1 MMIPLKD
8 EHPSEACRIG
18 DRHIDDQRG
27 HLCVRWLL
35 GDIGFHV
42 LNARYGAIPFEIMH
56 GIDAISPTPI
66 PIYLTLLSS
75 MFMHGGILHLGG
87 NMLYLWIFGNNIEAA
102 LGRARFLFFYLFCG
116 IIATLSHVI
125 SEPASTIPMVG
136 ASGAIAGIL
145 GGYLAAF
152 PGTRILVLV
161 FYFILRVPALIVLGR
176 LVRHTIAQCLKC
188 QRHKRRGLVRPHS
201 RIYRR
206 LSADAANGRTKSRPK
221 EYMNSGSIKSG
232 SAVKK
237 VACSKD
243 GHATRR
249 NIWIQLSYH

>member
-8 EHPSEACRIG
+8 ETPSGRVPVLMIG
-18 DRHIDDQRG
+18 ILLTNVG
-27 HLCVRWLL
+27 IFVYGWLL

-42 LNARYGAIPFEIMH
+42 LNARYGTIPFEIMH
-56 GIDAISPTPI
+56 GVDAISPTPI

-116 IIATLSHVI
+116 VIATLSHVI
-125 SEPASTIPMVG
+125 SEPESTIPMVG

-161 FYFILRVPALIVLGR
+161 FYFILRVPALIVLGGWFVIQ
-176 LVRHTIAQCLKC
+176 LLNASSASGTGDVAWFAHIAGFVVGYILMRQWK
-188 QRHKRRGLVRPHS
+188 
-201 RIYRR
+201 
-206 LSADAANGRTKSRPK
+206 NKSRSK
-221 EYMNSGSIKSG
+221 EYMNSGNIDMYQSILKIQC
-232 SAVKK
+232 SA
-237 VACSKD
+237 
-243 GHATRR
+243 
-249 NIWIQLSYH
+249 IF

>member
-8 EHPSEACRIG
+8 EHPSGQVPVLMIG
-18 DRHIDDQRG
+18 ILLSNVG
-27 HLCVRWLL
+27 IFVYAWLL
-35 GDIGFHV
+35 GDIGSHV
-42 LNARYGAIPFEIMH
+42 FNARYGAIPFEIMH
-56 GIDAISPTPI
+56 GVDAISPTPI
-66 PIYLTLLSS
+66 PIYFTLLSS

-116 IIATLSHVI
+116 VIATLSHVI

-161 FYFILRVPALIVLGR
+161 FYFILRVPALIVLGGWF
-176 LVRHTIAQCLKC
+176 V
-188 QRHKRRGLVRPHS
+188 
-201 RIYRR
+201 
-206 LSADAANGRTKSRPK
+206 
-221 EYMNSGSIKSG
+221 
-232 SAVKK
+232 
-237 VACSKD
+237 
-243 GHATRR
+243 
-249 NIWIQLSYH
+249 IQLLNASSASSTSGVAWFAHIAGFVVGYVLMRQWKNKIPSKRVYEQWEY

>member
-8 EHPSEACRIG
+8 ETPSGHVPVLMIG
-18 DRHIDDQRG
+18 ILLTNVG
-27 HLCVRWLL
+27 IFVYAWLL
-35 GDIGFHV
+35 GDIGSHV
-42 LNARYGAIPFEIMH
+42 LSARYGAIPFEIMH

-102 LGRARFLFFYLFCG
+102 LGHARFLFFYLFCG
-116 IIATLSHVI
+116 VIATLSHVF
-125 SEPASTIPMVG
+125 SEPESTIPMVG

-161 FYFILRVPALIVLGR
+161 FYFILRVPALIVLGGWFVIQV
-176 LVRHTIAQCLKC
+176 LNASTASGTNDVAWFAHIAGFVVGYILMRQWKNKIPA
-188 QRHKRRGLVRPHS
+188 KRV
-201 RIYRR
+201 YEQW
-206 LSADAANGRTKSRPK
+206 
-221 EYMNSGSIKSG
+221 EY
-232 SAVKK
+232 
-237 VACSKD
+237 
-243 GHATRR
+243 
-249 NIWIQLSYH
+249 

>member
-8 EHPSEACRIG
+8 ETPSGRVPVLMIG
-18 DRHIDDQRG
+18 ILLTNVG
-27 HLCVRWLL
+27 IFVYGWLL

-42 LNARYGAIPFEIMH
+42 LNARYGTIPFEIMH
-56 GIDAISPTPI
+56 GVDAISPTPI

-116 IIATLSHVI
+116 VIATLSHVI
-125 SEPASTIPMVG
+125 SEPESTIPMVG

-161 FYFILRVPALIVLGR
+161 FYFILRVPALIVLGGWF
-176 LVRHTIAQCLKC
+176 V
-188 QRHKRRGLVRPHS
+188 
-201 RIYRR
+201 
-206 LSADAANGRTKSRPK
+206 
-221 EYMNSGSIKSG
+221 
-232 SAVKK
+232 
-237 VACSKD
+237 
-243 GHATRR
+243 
-249 NIWIQLSYH
+249 IQLLNASSASGTGDVAWFAHIAGFVVGYILMRQWKNKIPAKRVYEQWEY

>member
-8 EHPSEACRIG
+8 ETPSGRVPVLMIG
-18 DRHIDDQRG
+18 ILLTNVG
-27 HLCVRWLL
+27 IFVYGWLL

-42 LNARYGAIPFEIMH
+42 LNARYGTIPFEIMH
-56 GIDAISPTPI
+56 GVDAISPTPI

-116 IIATLSHVI
+116 VIATLSHVI
-125 SEPASTIPMVG
+125 SEPESTIPMVG

-161 FYFILRVPALIVLGR
+161 FYFILRVPALIVLGGWF
-176 LVRHTIAQCLKC
+176 V
-188 QRHKRRGLVRPHS
+188 
-201 RIYRR
+201 
-206 LSADAANGRTKSRPK
+206 
-221 EYMNSGSIKSG
+221 
-232 SAVKK
+232 
-237 VACSKD
+237 
-243 GHATRR
+243 
-249 NIWIQLSYH
+249 IQLLNASSASGTGDVAWFAHIAGFVVGYILMRQWKNKIPVKRVYEQWEY

>member
-8 EHPSEACRIG
+8 EHPSGSVPVLMIG
-18 DRHIDDQRG
+18 ILLANVG
-27 HLCVRWLL
+27 IFVYAWLL

-42 LNARYGAIPFEIMH
+42 FTARYGAIPFEIMH
-56 GIDAISPTPI
+56 GIDAISPTPF

-116 IIATLSHVI
+116 VIATLSHVI
-125 SEPASTIPMVG
+125 SEPESTIPMVG

-161 FYFILRVPALIVLGR
+161 FYFVLRVPALIVLGGWF
-176 LVRHTIAQCLKC
+176 V
-188 QRHKRRGLVRPHS
+188 
-201 RIYRR
+201 
-206 LSADAANGRTKSRPK
+206 
-221 EYMNSGSIKSG
+221 
-232 SAVKK
+232 
-237 VACSKD
+237 
-243 GHATRR
+243 
-249 NIWIQLSYH
+249 IQLLNASSASNTNDVAWFAHIAGFVVGYMLMRQWKNKIPAKRVYEQWEY

>member
-8 EHPSEACRIG
+8 EHPSGQVPVLMIG
-18 DRHIDDQRG
+18 ILLSNVG
-27 HLCVRWLL
+27 IFVYAWLL
-35 GDIGFHV
+35 GDIGSHV
-42 LNARYGAIPFEIMH
+42 FSARYGAIPFEIMH

-116 IIATLSHVI
+116 VIATLAHVI
-125 SEPASTIPMVG
+125 SEPESTIPMVG

-161 FYFILRVPALIVLGR
+161 FYFILRVPALIVLGGWF
-176 LVRHTIAQCLKC
+176 V
-188 QRHKRRGLVRPHS
+188 
-201 RIYRR
+201 
-206 LSADAANGRTKSRPK
+206 
-221 EYMNSGSIKSG
+221 
-232 SAVKK
+232 
-237 VACSKD
+237 
-243 GHATRR
+243 
-249 NIWIQLSYH
+249 IQLLNASSASGTNDVAWFAHIAGFIVGYILMRQWKNKIPVKRVYEQWEY

>member
-8 EHPSEACRIG
+8 EHPSGQVPVLMIG
-18 DRHIDDQRG
+18 ILLSNVG
-27 HLCVRWLL
+27 IFVYAWLL
-35 GDIGFHV
+35 GDIGSHV
-42 LNARYGAIPFEIMH
+42 FSARYGAIPFEIMH

-102 LGRARFLFFYLFCG
+102 LGPARFLFFYLFCG
-116 IIATLSHVI
+116 VIATLAHVI
-125 SEPASTIPMVG
+125 SEPESTIPMVG

-161 FYFILRVPALIVLGR
+161 FYFILRVPALIVLGGWF
-176 LVRHTIAQCLKC
+176 V
-188 QRHKRRGLVRPHS
+188 
-201 RIYRR
+201 
-206 LSADAANGRTKSRPK
+206 
-221 EYMNSGSIKSG
+221 
-232 SAVKK
+232 
-237 VACSKD
+237 
-243 GHATRR
+243 
-249 NIWIQLSYH
+249 IQLLNASSASGTSDVAWFAHIAGFIVGYVLMHQWKNKIPAKRVYEQWEY

>member
-1 MMIPLKD
+1 MIPLKD
-8 EHPSEACRIG
+8 EHPSGSVPVLMIG
-18 DRHIDDQRG
+18 ILLANVG
-27 HLCVRWLL
+27 IFVYAWLL

-42 LNARYGAIPFEIMH
+42 FTARYGAIPFEIMH
-56 GIDAISPTPI
+56 GIDAISPTPF

-116 IIATLSHVI
+116 VIATLSHVI
-125 SEPASTIPMVG
+125 SEPESTIPMVG

-161 FYFILRVPALIVLGR
+161 FYFVLRVPALIVLGGWF
-176 LVRHTIAQCLKC
+176 V
-188 QRHKRRGLVRPHS
+188 
-201 RIYRR
+201 
-206 LSADAANGRTKSRPK
+206 
-221 EYMNSGSIKSG
+221 
-232 SAVKK
+232 
-237 VACSKD
+237 
-243 GHATRR
+243 
-249 NIWIQLSYH
+249 IQLLNASSASNTNDVAWFAHIAGFVVGYMLMRQWKNKIPAKRVYEQWEY